1 MKKHRPHQSPHPFT
15 PEDGEHRHG
24 GHHRHHGRRHG
35 GRLFDYGELRLLV
48 LAMIAEQ
55 PRHGYE
61 LMKAIEERA
70 GGSYSP
76 SPGVVYPTLAWLE
89 DMGYAAVEAEGAGRK
104 SYRITAEGEAFL
116 TANRAAVD
124 EALSR
129 VSSAGAGGRDSV
141 PAPIIRGMEN
151 LKLALRLRFKRGPL
165 EQNVV
170 ETIAAALDTA
180 AQTVERS

>member
-1 MKKHRPHQSPHPFT
+1 MMKKHRPHQSPHPFT
-15 PEDGEHRHG
+15 NEDGEHRHG
-24 GHHRHHGRRHG
+24 GHHRHHGGRHG

-76 SPGVVYPTLAWLE
+76 SPGVIYPTLAWLE
-89 DMGYAAVEAEGAGRK
+89 DMGYAAVEADAGRK
-104 SYRITAEGEAFL
+104 SYRITPEGEAFL